1 MCWLFFSGKEFPA
14 QQSEARARGMA
25 EPASLPL
32 DPAVLE
38 TEVFGTI
45 VARLVAGF
53 ASLAS
58 SPTRTS
64 VAWSQVRVSVNLTRR
79 VPEGDSPPPGG

>member
-1 MCWLFFSGKEFPA
+1 
-14 QQSEARARGMA
+14 MA